1 MSDEES
7 WNDGNATDATESLI
21 SNVLQSL
28 SDPEGSVRFTDLPCS
43 QILRVKED
51 EESATKY
58 ADLCFQFL
66 RLDEEEDLSI
76 GARTVDHAAMCTKDR
91 PRFVDLPC
99 PSVEYAC
106 EGASW
111 SENCYKVDEDGPGN
125 NTRGNETCETD
136 QFDAGEVD
144 EAESVDVFGLC
155 DVDVFDFNAFD
166 EVPLS
171 DADTEEL
178 RDVPPSPDLSGASVD
193 KTGRYSTMS
202 KGKWKEGTD
211 GVDAPPGM
219 SADGGGLHSTESRG
233 KRKEEAEV
241 EGSASEDD
249 EPPKEPIERPIAE
262 TSSKWVKHNTP
273 FLEEYAKRQINP
285 PLGKRVEVE
294 LSDATQF
301 VLGMFQMA
309 ANRGGVKEKGKKGRP
324 KKQVPAKAEN
334 VLLDG
339 FVDIQKWTTEYL
351 RVRFGQESTVI
362 GSLVPTLLTMIVNS
376 FYEAHMVLLDDVV
389 SKALELKNDRL
400 GSSLEVSDFA
410 FGFDFKMTQ
419 ELPFLAEAS
428 CRVRETPVDKAAEI
442 LGEKTAEVSQRSS
455 RGRGASYRGRGIGSR
470 GNTSSRG
477 RPIGPRKSAD
487 SDADEGELVVTP
499 IPSGPVQR
507 KKQPTRRALKKALK
521 ASTESEVDVES
532 LPLDHSEIQSGTE
545 TMLNSPADTLIALDG
560 FEDVKSLFEAAG
572 GPSTPLDSAN
582 TSTSGGS
589 IEESSIPPPTTY
601 LYRRYDTRRVARSAS
616 SAAPRLTVRIPRPSL
631 KQSVSAARLSPLG
644 QLCVGA
650 IPDPEKSGSVPSISD
665 NGRARKKRKREGE

>member
-1 MSDEES
+1 LDSPRALIKLSARSQLAGQAHTTNFGIRQRSFFVSFYRVYTTTHDRDNYPSLQPFQYVMSDEES
-7 WNDGNATDATESLI
+7 WNDGSKYSMKEPRGMRLICISDATDATESLI
-21 SNVLQSL
+21 SDVLQSL

-262 TSSKWVKHNTP
+262 VFF
-273 FLEEYAKRQINP
+273 FL
-285 PLGKRVEVE
+285 
-294 LSDATQF
+294 
-301 VLGMFQMA
+301 FQ
-309 ANRGGVKEKGKKGRP
+309 
-324 KKQVPAKAEN
+324 
-334 VLLDG
+334 
-339 FVDIQKWTTEYL
+339 
-351 RVRFGQESTVI
+351 
-362 GSLVPTLLTMIVNS
+362 
-376 FYEAHMVLLDDVV
+376 
-389 SKALELKNDRL
+389 
-400 GSSLEVSDFA
+400 
-410 FGFDFKMTQ
+410 
-419 ELPFLAEAS
+419 
-428 CRVRETPVDKAAEI
+428 
-442 LGEKTAEVSQRSS
+442 
-455 RGRGASYRGRGIGSR
+455 
-470 GNTSSRG
+470 
-477 RPIGPRKSAD
+477 
-487 SDADEGELVVTP
+487 
-499 IPSGPVQR
+499 
-507 KKQPTRRALKKALK
+507 TR
-521 ASTESEVDVES
+521 
-532 LPLDHSEIQSGTE
+532 
-545 TMLNSPADTLIALDG
+545 
-560 FEDVKSLFEAAG
+560 
-572 GPSTPLDSAN
+572 
-582 TSTSGGS
+582 
-589 IEESSIPPPTTY
+589 
-601 LYRRYDTRRVARSAS
+601 
-616 SAAPRLTVRIPRPSL
+616 
-631 KQSVSAARLSPLG
+631 
-644 QLCVGA
+644 A
-650 IPDPEKSGSVPSISD
+650 IIF
-665 NGRARKKRKREGE
+665 